1 MKRDLE
7 YEHKLYEIEESRE
20 INGYILLLLLN
31 ELEECNIEQLAVSF
45 YLYRFT
51 NVLVEILYSTK
62 LEQEFLNDLPEREM
76 FNLDT
81 ILMPFLTEKY
91 NERFKKGVTQ
101 LLSRSLINVS
111 ESKITLNR
119 TKLAYSTNGLEKD
132 DSTLQ
137 LKVKLIS
144 KVIREFEIS
153 KLNKIIS
160 KIVGEWNG

>member
-31 ELEECNIEQLAVSF
+31 ELKECNIEQLAVSF

-51 NVLVEILYSTK
+51 NVLVEILYSVK
-62 LEQEFLNDLPEREM
+62 LEQEFSNDLPEREM

-132 DSTLQ
+132 DLTLQ

-160 KIVGEWNG
+160 KIVGE

>member
-51 NVLVEILYSTK
+51 NVLVGILYSAK

-119 TKLAYSTNGLEKD
+119 TKLAYSTNGLEKG
-132 DSTLQ
+132 DSILQ

-160 KIVGEWNG
+160 KIVGE